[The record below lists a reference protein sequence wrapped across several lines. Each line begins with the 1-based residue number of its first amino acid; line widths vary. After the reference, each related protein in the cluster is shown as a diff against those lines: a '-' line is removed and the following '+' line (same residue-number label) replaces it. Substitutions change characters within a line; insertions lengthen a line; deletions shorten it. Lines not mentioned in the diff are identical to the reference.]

1 MFQYGASIRA
11 QTWFNVARFLR
22 MGKQG
27 FVVVCR
33 RPARSCLVHVGVGRK
48 PFYFKENAMRGL
60 AAFIG
65 AALLSTSAYAQTAI
79 KFALDWRFEGPAA
92 PYFVAIDKGYYKA
105 EGLDVSIDPGAGSV
119 EPINRVASGAY
130 QVAFADIN
138 SLIKYRDNPANAPI
152 KAVMM
157 GYDTPAFAII
167 TLKKTGISKPKDLEG
182 RILGAPAPDGA
193 YAQWPIFVD
202 ANKIDASKVKIE
214 NLGFPVREPMLAQ
227 GRVDAITGFWFSSY
241 MNLKANGVAGD
252 DIVVMHMRDY
262 GLELYGNV
270 IIANPEFAKSNPNAL
285 AGFIRATLKGYQD
298 TIASPDTAI
307 DSLMKRNQIAK
318 RDVELERLKLAISRN
333 FVSPEVKKNG
343 LGGVDMARLSR
354 SIDQIGL
361 TFKYTNKP
369 KAEDI
374 FTAEFLPARETRLVK

>member
-1 MFQYGASIRA
+1 MRIFAA
-11 QTWFNVARFLR
+11 
-22 MGKQG
+22 
-27 FVVVCR
+27 
-33 RPARSCLVHVGVGRK
+33 LV
-48 PFYFKENAMRGL
+48 
-60 AAFIG
+60 G

-119 EPINRVASGAY
+119 EGINRVASGVY
-130 QVAFADIN
+130 QMGFADIN
-138 SLIKYRDNPANAPI
+138 SLIKYRDNPANSPI

-214 NLGFPVREPMLAQ
+214 NVGFPVREPMLAQ
-227 GRVDAITGFWFSSY
+227 GKVDAITGFWFSSY

-252 DIVVMHMRDY
+252 DIVVMLMRDY
-262 GLELYGNV
+262 GLDLYGNV
-270 IIANPEFAKSNPNAL
+270 VIVNPEFAKSNPKAV
-285 AGFIRATLKGYQD
+285 AGFVRATIKGIQD
-298 TIASPDTAI
+298 TIASPETAI
-307 DSLMKRNQIAK
+307 DSLMKRNQIAN
-318 RDVELERLKLAISRN
+318 REVELERLKLALSKN
-333 FVSPEVKKNG
+333 FVTPDVKKNG

-369 KAEDI
+369 KAQDI
-374 FTAEFLPARETRLVK
+374 FTSEFLPAKDVRAVK